1 MRWARILC
9 EIKVGVCGVSVGG
22 NSRLRIG
29 RSDARIGEHLMQ
41 ATLEEATL
49 ASVLDQG
56 QCHAIGS
63 GGIFPPAGT
72 AEQIRLR
79 SRQQVIAGEPRIT
92 AELLQQVQAGC
103 GPVAKPHRDCAVQ
116 GDDGRR
122 MQLQ

>member
-1 MRWARILC
+1 
-9 EIKVGVCGVSVGG
+9 
-22 NSRLRIG
+22 
-29 RSDARIGEHLMQ
+29 MQ

-103 GPVAKPHRDCAVQ
+103 GPRREAPPRLRGSRRRRATDAAAV
-116 GDDGRR
+116 GRR
-122 MQLQ
+122 SLRSLASSP